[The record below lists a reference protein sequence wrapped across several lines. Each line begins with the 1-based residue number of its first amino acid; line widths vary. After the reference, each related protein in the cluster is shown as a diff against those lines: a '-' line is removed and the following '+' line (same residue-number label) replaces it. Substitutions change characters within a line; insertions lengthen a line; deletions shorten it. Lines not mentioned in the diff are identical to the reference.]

1 MGAILQVKNL
11 HVDFYGDK
19 GCFKAVNNINFD
31 LEKSKITCLVGRSG
45 SGKSMTALSIIRRIP
60 NGGNITGEIFFRG
73 ENLLNISEQKMNAI
87 RGKYIF
93 SIFQHP
99 MNSFNFSVKIG
110 KQLFQLAKSHGVES
124 RKIFYKQMADILETL
139 NFTDP
144 FSILNSYPFQ
154 VSGGMLQRLVL
165 AMAIYM
171 KPAVIIADE
180 PTTALDAAVQKE
192 VLQQLKKVRDQF
204 GVSIFLITH
213 HFGVVA
219 EIADDVIVMKEG
231 MIVEKGN
238 VFQIFDNPQHPY
250 TKSLLQASFE
260 KEVHPYVDGSA

>member
-1 MGAILQVKNL
+1 MSAILQVTNL
-11 HVDFYGDK
+11 HVDFYRDK
-19 GCFKAVNNINFD
+19 GCFKAVNNISFD

-60 NGGNITGEIFFRG
+60 NAGNVTGKILFRG
-73 ENLLNISEQKMNAI
+73 ENLLSISEKRMNEI
-87 RGKYIF
+87 RGKQIF

-124 RKIFYKQMADILETL
+124 RNIFYEQMADILETL

-144 FSILNSYPFQ
+144 ISILHCYPFQ
-154 VSGGMLQRLVL
+154 VSGGMLQRVAL

-171 KPAVIIADE
+171 KPAFIIADE

-204 GVSIFLITH
+204 GVSIFMITH

-219 EIADDVIVMKEG
+219 EIADNVIVMNEG
-231 MIVEKGN
+231 VIVEKGN

-250 TKSLLQASFE
+250 TKSLLRASFE
-260 KEVHPYVDGSA
+260 KGSTSLC